1 VLKKI
6 MKLLKKIGAGRWIWL
21 LLILLM
27 GCSLMIYDQT
37 ELDEMLLLAF
47 CALVLFFS
55 EVIAKGAF

>member
-1 VLKKI
+1 
-6 MKLLKKIGAGRWIWL
+6 
-21 LLILLM
+21 
-27 GCSLMIYDQT
+27 MIYDQT